1 MNGIITAKP
10 KSVEVSAHSIP
21 CKVECDENAFKG
33 NINQFFI
40 VREEL
45 GSDKGSFTVLKTP
58 RKWSWL
64 VLA

>member
-1 MNGIITAKP
+1 MNGTLTAKP

-33 NINQFFI
+33 NINKFFI

-45 GSDKGSFTVLKTP
+45 GSDKGSL
-58 RKWSWL
+58 L
-64 VLA
+64 Y